1 MTASKEEKI
10 RLLEE
15 KLQGMTSKSFSK
27 TSAAYGG
34 QGQNLEQFSMKDFN
48 RATNKE
54 LMPCPR
60 RPPGKKAAAAE

>member
-10 RLLEE
+10 RILEE
-15 KLQGMTSKSFSK
+15 KLNGMNSKSFSK
-27 TSAAYGG
+27 TSAAYG
-34 QGQNLEQFSMKDFN
+34 QGHTLEQFSMKDFN